1 MCLTTCRF
9 CEKIYFGGNLTWIRF
24 VFKLD
29 IFKNNVRFG
38 FILKEVCFNLIGI
51 YFSINRGCLFIEEYE
66 SKRREQDVGNKGL
79 RPHKA
84 VVLER
89 NKEVISWYNPR
100 GLGKFFFGSSWGIL
114 D

>member
-1 MCLTTCRF
+1 MHAAFQEFILGPLCEAYYARMCLTTCRF

-51 YFSINRGCLFIEEYE
+51 YFSINRTG
-66 SKRREQDVGNKGL
+66 
-79 RPHKA
+79 
-84 VVLER
+84 
-89 NKEVISWYNPR
+89 
-100 GLGKFFFGSSWGIL
+100 
-114 D
+114 